1 MSMNCAREGWSSLSS
16 PDGNITGGPSR
27 GFVEKIGDALGR
39 RRRVGNECRS
49 TNRTMGISPAEG
61 SGKNTLK
68 GGGVPQEKA
77 GTAAA
82 SPTVSH
88 ARRCGSVLLEPRE
101 IADFDIESLIRGGS
115 GLRMSVRWMALAPH
129 LDEEVEIDAVE
140 REILGTLGSVEWQ
153 PVPDLHQRFGAAAV
167 DHLLVLGLLIS
178 DDESGSDFRER
189 DDRLRATH
197 WHALSAASHRFGRW
211 RDVDSS
217 DALEQS
223 GMRSL
228 RDLEEKLGPPPPHLL
243 ERSAPDVRIALK
255 RPAPSP
261 LSALMQ
267 QRTTCRNFDSAR
279 LLPADLFAAALE
291 RVFAAQAV
299 QAISDGTAVLK
310 KNSPS
315 GGGLHATE
323 CYLLVQHVAGIR
335 PGLYHYHA
343 GEHAL
348 EPIADAGDLDRDA
361 LAALAARL
369 VAGQT
374 WFANAHAMA
383 ILTPR
388 FARSYWKYRNH
399 AKAYRALILDSGHL
413 SQNLYLVATELG
425 LGAYVTSA
433 INEVEIERSFGLD
446 GLLEGPLAVCGFGWR
461 AATRETG
468 EFDPLGHVWGRDRS
482 GNSP

>member
-1 MSMNCAREGWSSLSS
+1 
-16 PDGNITGGPSR
+16 
-27 GFVEKIGDALGR
+27 
-39 RRRVGNECRS
+39 
-49 TNRTMGISPAEG
+49 MGISPAEG
-61 SGKNTLK
+61 SGKKTLES
-68 GGGVPQEKA
+68 GNAPREKA
-77 GTAAA
+77 DTVAA

-88 ARRCGSVLLEPRE
+88 ARRCGALLLEPRE
-101 IADFDIESLIRGGS
+101 IADFDLETLIRGGT
-115 GLRMSVRWMALAPH
+115 GLRMSVRWIALAPH
-129 LDEEVEIDAVE
+129 LENEVEVDVGE
-140 REILGTLGSVEWQ
+140 REVLGAIGSLDWQ
-153 PVPDLHQRFGAAAV
+153 PLPELRERFGATAI
-167 DHLLVLGLLIS
+167 DHLLALGLLIS
-178 DDESGSDFRER
+178 DDEAGRVFREC
-189 DDRLRATH
+189 DDRLRANH
-197 WHALSAASHRFGRW
+197 WHVLSAAAHRFGRW

-228 RDLEEKLGPPPPHLL
+228 RELADKLGAPPPHLL
-243 ERSAPDVRIALK
+243 ERSAPEVRVKLM
-255 RPAPSP
+255 RSAPSP
-261 LSALMQ
+261 LSDLMQ
-267 QRTTCRNFDSAR
+267 RRATCRNFDTRRS
-279 LLPADLFAAALE
+279 LPADLFATMLE

-299 QAISDGTAVLK
+299 QAISQETAVLK

-315 GGGLHATE
+315 GGGLHPTE
-323 CYLLVQHVAGIR
+323 CYLLVQHVADIR

-348 EPIADAGDLDRDA
+348 EPIASVEDADSGA

-433 INEVEIERSFGLD
+433 INELEIERVFGLD
-446 GLLEGPLAVCGFGWR
+446 GLDEGPLAVCGFGWR

-468 EFDPLGHVWGRDRS
+468 EFDPLGRVWGQ
-482 GNSP
+482 